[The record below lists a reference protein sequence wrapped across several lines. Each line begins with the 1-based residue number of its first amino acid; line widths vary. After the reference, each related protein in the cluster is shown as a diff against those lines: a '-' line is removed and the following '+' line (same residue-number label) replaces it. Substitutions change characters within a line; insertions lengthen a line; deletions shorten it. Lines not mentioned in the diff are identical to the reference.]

1 MSGRLDCP
9 TDALV
14 QERPFAELRVRE
26 GVRLVVGVG
35 GASYGAGSVPGDPLP
50 AAVLIGDGV
59 AAEGSFG
66 DHGSSHLSGGVP
78 MSLPW
83 PRFAALACM
92 IIALIVA
99 AADTRVLGAGWF
111 VWTSAGLV
119 AFLLEPLFALV
130 VRQPP
135 PS

>member
-1 MSGRLDCP
+1 
-9 TDALV
+9 
-14 QERPFAELRVRE
+14 
-26 GVRLVVGVG
+26 
-35 GASYGAGSVPGDPLP
+35 
-50 AAVLIGDGV
+50 
-59 AAEGSFG
+59 
-66 DHGSSHLSGGVP
+66 

-83 PRFAALACM
+83 LRFAALACM

-99 AADTRVLGAGWF
+99 AADTTVLGAGWF
-111 VWTSAGLV
+111 VWTSAGLI